1 MNIATVQNFL
11 PFSVNGSEKVRIDN
25 AGNVGIGTS
34 APTVLLDVS
43 GAAKVRGA
51 LDMTSQNITNLA
63 APTISTDVSTKGYVD
78 GVSAV
83 FANLGASA
91 TSDAG
96 SNTRIGAAALSV
108 VTGGNNTA
116 IGKSAGATV
125 TSGTQN
131 VYVGSLAAASSAT
144 ATNEIA
150 IGYNVAGLG
159 SNTAVI
165 GNSSISTTVLRG
177 NVGIG
182 TTTPGAVLDV
192 SGSAKIRGA
201 LDLSTQ
207 NITNANQI
215 SATTN
220 LVLQPNGGNICIG
233 RTTSSTGSMFDL
245 SNSVGIRTRYSTS
258 DTSLTLGVWPTTTNS
273 GDAFMWNEY
282 SNGKLSLGCGN
293 YPAMTLDPAGIIYAN
308 YGKLCIKNNQ
318 TWTGSINPGN
328 ITGSEAGITLQY
340 TGTQLEGSN
349 NNWTV
354 VHNGNNDLIFRYN
367 AGDMSYIN
375 NAGTN
380 KMLNFTG
387 CHRCYIDEPS
397 GNIIPGMVVY
407 SVGLYNNIFYDTSNN
422 PGTRYLPQIGESLPV
437 CKFTTIAGD
446 KRVFGIVGEK
456 EIFRYKPVGDKTV
469 AMRTYN
475 TGGFIGHLFD
485 VSMDDPIEVNRW
497 DINSLGEGAV
507 LVVRRN
513 ADTVIENGD
522 LIMSSDLI
530 AGYAEVQTDNTI
542 KNITIGKLT
551 CGWND
556 TLIDVKI
563 VNGFETKLL
572 GCVYY
577 CG

>member
-1 MNIATVQNFL
+1 V
-11 PFSVNGSEKVRIDN
+11 
-25 AGNVGIGTS
+25 
-34 APTVLLDVS
+34 
-43 GAAKVRGA
+43 
-51 LDMTSQNITNLA
+51 
-63 APTISTDVSTKGYVD
+63 
-78 GVSAV
+78 
-83 FANLGASA
+83 
-91 TSDAG
+91 
-96 SNTRIGAAALSV
+96 
-108 VTGGNNTA
+108 
-116 IGKSAGATV
+116 
-125 TSGTQN
+125 
-131 VYVGSLAAASSAT
+131 
-144 ATNEIA
+144 
-150 IGYNVAGLG
+150 
-159 SNTAVI
+159 
-165 GNSSISTTVLRG
+165 
-177 NVGIG
+177 
-182 TTTPGAVLDV
+182 
-192 SGSAKIRGA
+192 
-201 LDLSTQ
+201 
-207 NITNANQI
+207 
-215 SATTN
+215 
-220 LVLQPNGGNICIG
+220 
-233 RTTSSTGSMFDL
+233 
-245 SNSVGIRTRYSTS
+245 
-258 DTSLTLGVWPTTTNS
+258 
-273 GDAFMWNEY
+273 
-282 SNGKLSLGCGN
+282 
-293 YPAMTLDPAGIIYAN
+293 
-308 YGKLCIKNNQ
+308 
-318 TWTGSINPGN
+318 
-328 ITGSEAGITLQY
+328 
-340 TGTQLEGSN
+340 
-349 NNWTV
+349 
-354 VHNGNNDLIFRYN
+354 FRYN
-367 AGDMSYIN
+367 AVDRSWLTDDG
-375 NAGTN
+375 AN
-380 KMLNFTG
+380 KLLNFTG

-469 AMRTYN
+469 AMRIYN

>member
-1 MNIATVQNFL
+1 LAISTNNVERM
-11 PFSVNGSEKVRIDN
+11 RITS

-34 APTVLLDVS
+34 TPASLLDV
-43 GAAKVRGA
+43 
-51 LDMTSQNITNLA
+51 N
-63 APTISTDVSTKGYVD
+63 
-78 GVSAV
+78 
-83 FANLGASA
+83 
-91 TSDAG
+91 
-96 SNTRIGAAALSV
+96 
-108 VTGGNNTA
+108 
-116 IGKSAGATV
+116 
-125 TSGTQN
+125 
-131 VYVGSLAAASSAT
+131 
-144 ATNEIA
+144 
-150 IGYNVAGLG
+150 
-159 SNTAVI
+159 
-165 GNSSISTTVLRG
+165 
-177 NVGIG
+177 
-182 TTTPGAVLDV
+182 GAV
-192 SGSAKIRGA
+192 KFRGA
-201 LDLSTQ
+201 LDLSTN

-215 SATTN
+215 SATST
-220 LVLQPNGGNICIG
+220 LVLQPTSGSVCIG

-245 SNSVGIRTRYSTS
+245 SNSTGVRTRYSTS
-258 DTSLTLGVWPTTTNS
+258 NTTLTIGIGSSNDGGVGYIS
-273 GDAFMWNEY
+273 NET
-282 SNGKLSLGCGN
+282 SNGKLVLGCGD
-293 YPAMTLDPAGIIYAN
+293 YAAMTLDPAGTIYAN
-308 YGKLCIKNNQ
+308 YGKLCIKNGA
-318 TWTGSINPGN
+318 WTGSINPGGLN
-328 ITGSEAGITLQY
+328 AAEAGITLQY
-340 TGTQLEGSN
+340 TGLQYNNTSN
-349 NNWTV
+349 NNWSV
-354 VHNGNNDLIFRYN
+354 VHNYNNDLVFRYN
-367 AGDMSYIN
+367 AVDRSWLTDDGV
-375 NAGTN
+375 N
-380 KMLNFTG
+380 KQLNFTG

-469 AMRTYN
+469 AMRIYN